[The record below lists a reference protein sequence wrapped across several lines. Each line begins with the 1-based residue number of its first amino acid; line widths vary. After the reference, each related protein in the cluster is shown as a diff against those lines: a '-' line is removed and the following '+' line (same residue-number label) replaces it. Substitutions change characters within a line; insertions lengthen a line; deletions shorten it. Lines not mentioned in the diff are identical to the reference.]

1 MQTASLKIR
10 EKLAIEQPMSSSLGY
25 RCESELTPILSCV
38 QVHKRPWRV
47 SAPHLSVPLC
57 GIGLLTAHLFFF
69 SIFVIIRVTF

>member
-57 GIGLLTAHLFFF
+57 GLGVLLTARLFFLAF
-69 SIFVIIRVTF
+69 LLLFR